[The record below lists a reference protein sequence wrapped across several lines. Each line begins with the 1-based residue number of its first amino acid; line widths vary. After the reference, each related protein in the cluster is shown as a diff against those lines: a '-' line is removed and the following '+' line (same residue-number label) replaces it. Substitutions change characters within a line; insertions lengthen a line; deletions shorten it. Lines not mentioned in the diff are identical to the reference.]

1 MSVDADLCNLN
12 IAAIFNENLTDDID
26 AAAGGYYKLRYQ
38 VIARDDESGPL
49 RQKLP
54 NRVRA

>member
-12 IAAIFNENLTDDID
+12 IAAIFNANLTDDID
-26 AAAGGYYKLRYQ
+26 AAARGYYTLRYK
-38 VIARDDESGPL
+38 VLARDDESGPL